1 MAVQV
6 GRTVISFT
14 IKYMQSEKE
23 KLKSDITKVLDSKNK
38 KVATKAI
45 AALPFAENDAD
56 PQGTN
61 YPNINVPMNEEND
74 EADQMNDNW
83 ARLWLS
89 VKVQIKMYNF
99 LSNWTKNKKTTN
111 IKFILLLPFI
121 ILIDQLTKI

>member
-38 KVATKAI
+38 KVTSKAI
-45 AALPFAENDAD
+45 SNLPFAENDAD

-74 EADQMNDNW
+74 EADQMNDN
-83 ARLWLS
+83 
-89 VKVQIKMYNF
+89 
-99 LSNWTKNKKTTN
+99 
-111 IKFILLLPFI
+111 
-121 ILIDQLTKI
+121 

>member
-38 KVATKAI
+38 KVTTTKAI
-45 AALPFAENDAD
+45 ANLPFAENDAD

-83 ARLWLS
+83 ARLW
-89 VKVQIKMYNF
+89 
-99 LSNWTKNKKTTN
+99 
-111 IKFILLLPFI
+111 
-121 ILIDQLTKI
+121 

>member
-38 KVATKAI
+38 KVTKPAI
-45 AALPFAENDAD
+45 SNLPFADNDAD

-61 YPNINVPMNEEND
+61 YPNINVPMNDEND
-74 EADQMNDNW
+74 DGDEGKMNDN
-83 ARLWLS
+83 
-89 VKVQIKMYNF
+89 
-99 LSNWTKNKKTTN
+99 
-111 IKFILLLPFI
+111 
-121 ILIDQLTKI
+121 

>member
-38 KVATKAI
+38 KVASKAI
-45 AALPFAENDAD
+45 SNLPFAENDAD

-74 EADQMNDNW
+74 EADQMNDN
-83 ARLWLS
+83 
-89 VKVQIKMYNF
+89 
-99 LSNWTKNKKTTN
+99 
-111 IKFILLLPFI
+111 
-121 ILIDQLTKI
+121 

>member
-38 KVATKAI
+38 KVTATKAI
-45 AALPFAENDAD
+45 AALPFAENDAAD

-74 EADQMNDNW
+74 EADQMNDN
-83 ARLWLS
+83 
-89 VKVQIKMYNF
+89 
-99 LSNWTKNKKTTN
+99 
-111 IKFILLLPFI
+111 
-121 ILIDQLTKI
+121 

>member
-38 KVATKAI
+38 KVTTTKAI

-74 EADQMNDNW
+74 EADQMNDN
-83 ARLWLS
+83 
-89 VKVQIKMYNF
+89 
-99 LSNWTKNKKTTN
+99 
-111 IKFILLLPFI
+111 
-121 ILIDQLTKI
+121 

>member
-1 MAVQV
+1 M
-6 GRTVISFT
+6 
-14 IKYMQSEKE
+14 
-23 KLKSDITKVLDSKNK
+23 KSDITKVLDSKNK

-45 AALPFAENDAD
+45 AALPFAEADAD

-99 LSNWTKNKKTTN
+99 LSNWTKNKKYLQ
-111 IKFILLLPFI
+111 K
-121 ILIDQLTKI
+121 

>member
-38 KVATKAI
+38 KVAPAKAI
-45 AALPFAENDAD
+45 SRHSFAENDAD

-74 EADQMNDNW
+74 EADQMNDN
-83 ARLWLS
+83 
-89 VKVQIKMYNF
+89 
-99 LSNWTKNKKTTN
+99 
-111 IKFILLLPFI
+111 
-121 ILIDQLTKI
+121 

>member
-23 KLKSDITKVLDSKNK
+23 KLKSDITKVLDYKNK
-38 KVATKAI
+38 KVTSKAI
-45 AALPFAENDAD
+45 SNLPFAENDAD

-74 EADQMNDNW
+74 EADQMNDN
-83 ARLWLS
+83 
-89 VKVQIKMYNF
+89 
-99 LSNWTKNKKTTN
+99 
-111 IKFILLLPFI
+111 
-121 ILIDQLTKI
+121 

>member
-23 KLKSDITKVLDSKNK
+23 KLKSDINKVLDSKNK
-38 KVATKAI
+38 KVAPKAV
-45 AALPFAENDAD
+45 ANVPFVENNDAD

-74 EADQMNDNW
+74 E
-83 ARLWLS
+83 
-89 VKVQIKMYNF
+89 
-99 LSNWTKNKKTTN
+99 
-111 IKFILLLPFI
+111 
-121 ILIDQLTKI
+121 